1 MMRDEIFKFE
11 SFINWWGDLLR
22 MGNLEDHKDFGA
34 LHPSFEGLGSRT
46 ATALYTL
53 YLFIIYVL

>member
-1 MMRDEIFKFE
+1 
-11 SFINWWGDLLR
+11 